1 MLLGQHTLNEFTKGH
16 VIDLV
21 SNDVQRMEQAAR
33 QFFRLV
39 VAIFDVCVAVP
50 LLWYFIGW
58 QALMGIIFLFLLVPF
73 GGFLSS
79 LSGKLRLQT
88 AVISDRR
95 INLMTEIVAGIR
107 EVKTHAWEWFFRDQI
122 NETRRLVQQDCVP
135 MSELITNV
143 KY

>member
-1 MLLGQHTLNEFTKGH
+1 M
-16 VIDLV
+16 IDLV

-50 LLWYFIGW
+50 LLWYFIDW
-58 QALMGIIFLFLLVPF
+58 QALMGIIFLFLLIPF
-73 GGFLSS
+73 GGFLSY

-107 EVKTHAWEWFFRDQI
+107 EVKTHAWEWFFRDTI
-122 NETRRLVQQDCVP
+122 KETRRFVEQDYVALAELV
-135 MSELITNV
+135 TNV
-143 KY
+143 KS

>member
-1 MLLGQHTLNEFTKGH
+1 
-16 VIDLV
+16 
-21 SNDVQRMEQAAR
+21 MEQASR
-33 QFFRLV
+33 QCFRVL

-58 QALMGIIFLFLLVPF
+58 QPLIGIIFLFLLVPF
-73 GGFLSS
+73 GGFLSY

-122 NETRRLVQQDCVP
+122 KETRRFVGQDCLAAP
-135 MSELITNV
+135 ELNRNV
-143 KY
+143 ILNRNH